1 MPTIIQINSETNTTS
16 TTCYTIFICYKS
28 FIDKYYF
35 IFISTVY
42 FYLKCLLCEGFLTLG
57 TSDVAGNYGL
67 KDQRFAL
74 QWVQSEIEKFGGDP
88 AQVTL
93 FGESSG
99 SASVHLHYLSP
110 LSVGETHMLDYEA
123 QPTFSIF

>member
-1 MPTIIQINSETNTTS
+1 MLKQIQLLLCVIRSLYVIARLLINIILFSL
-16 TTCYTIFICYKS
+16 
-28 FIDKYYF
+28 
-35 IFISTVY
+35 VY
-42 FYLKCLLCEGFLTLG
+42 FYEKCLLCEGFLTLG

-110 LSVGETHMLDYEA
+110 LSVGETHKA